1 MLENFRACANFPDNH
16 GYASDL
22 IEQIRSNHEERE
34 AHEVEGQEDYFFR
47 GGFQTRLN
55 HTLRELRLLRG

>member
-47 GGFQTRLN
+47 GGFQTRS
-55 HTLRELRLLRG
+55 